1 MQNGRTCHQC
11 GKVKPG
17 EEMPSEK
24 FFCSLDC
31 FQEYTEDSNLPE
43 YEYDEIDEYNDIRVS

>member
-24 FFCSLDC
+24 FFCSLEC